1 MIYIN
6 MNTYFLKKQSQ
17 KTHDFFIHL
26 DQTQAFFT
34 SYPPV
39 NKHSNGKSPSW
50 MENTSS
56 NGGCSI
62 AMLDY
67 RRVSQQKNST
77 PTPQRNAPLPGPSPH
92 RWQHHGDRS
101 ARRLPQSCGK
111 FHQHVTWGGM
121 WPFRLG
127 MVFLEV
133 TKKNNKFHHPKPSIK
148 VVYLVYV
155 PRWMVKMF
163 IYFM

>member
-6 MNTYFLKKQSQ
+6 LNTYFLKKQSQ

-92 RWQHHGDRS
+92 RWQHHGGRS

-111 FHQHVTWGGM
+111 FHQHVTWGGDVTF
-121 WPFRLG
+121 PFG
-127 MVFLEV
+127 DGFFGSYE
-133 TKKNNKFHHPKPSIK
+133 KKQQIPSPKTIHQSGI
-148 VVYLVYV
+148 
-155 PRWMVKMF
+155 F
-163 IYFM
+163 GICT